1 MAVTVVNNYLALCF
15 RVGMVMLNYIVLS
28 KIMLRFDN
36 LILQV
41 ATVKWQLKLTI
52 IICSLLWGCDVLVEY
67 GDVKFNC
74 VM

>member
-41 ATVKWQLKLTI
+41 ATVN
-52 IICSLLWGCDVLVEY
+52 G
-67 GDVKFNC
+67 N
-74 VM
+74 